1 MKASLFIPVVMV
13 VAVSC
18 QAAATTDMPAWRWDA
33 QEEAQN
39 KEPEAPAETHPG
51 IVELGWTNVSASYS
65 ALPDGISVYRSPET
79 LGGEKAIAYI
89 AVADLSKVTWDVK
102 AIDDPTISGTT
113 EALKTPSEFFKETA
127 APIVV
132 NGGYFFSEGGKNY
145 NASVAVSG
153 GRTYGV
159 NINYA
164 SLDWKVMYY
173 PTRGVFYQNDSMSAS
188 PLESEPKVGWTY
200 WSGGAKHYLYSEP
213 AQNSWESDPLQ
224 IPDSSFP
231 TEAYDFA
238 PQTAIG
244 GGPVLID
251 GGEIVNTWKAEML
264 YGDGADDKMPE
275 ARHPRTAIGYTADNL
290 LILFV
295 CEGRGMTEGVAGMTF
310 EEEAKVL
317 KSLGCKAALNLDGG
331 GSSCLLV
338 QGQETIKVSD
348 GSQRH
353 VASVV
358 VLKAK

>member
-1 MKASLFIPVVMV
+1 MKALKLIPFILVA
-13 VAVSC
+13 AVSC
-18 QAAATTDMPAWRWDA
+18 QATATTDMPAWRWGA
-33 QEEAQN
+33 WEEEQG
-39 KEPEAPAETHPG
+39 KEPEASVEPHPG
-51 IVELGWTNVSASYS
+51 ITEQGWTNITASY
-65 ALPDGISVYRSPET
+65 AAIPEGIAVYRSPES
-79 LGGEKAIAYI
+79 LDGIKAIAYI
-89 AVADLSKVTWDVK
+89 AVADLSLVSWDVK

-113 EALKTPSEFFKETA
+113 EVLKTPSEFFKETA

-164 SLDWKVMYY
+164 SADWVTMYY
-173 PTRGVFYQNDSMSAS
+173 PTRGVFYQNDSMAAS
-188 PLESEPKVGWTY
+188 PLENQPWVGWTY

-213 AQNSWESDPLQ
+213 ARNSWEADPLPV
-224 IPDSSFP
+224 PDESFP
-231 TEAYDFA
+231 VAAYDFA

-244 GGPVLID
+244 GGPVLLQD
-251 GGEIVNTWKAEML
+251 GRIVNTWEAEML
-264 YGDGADDKMPE
+264 YGDGADDKMPK
-275 ARHPRTAIGYTADNL
+275 ARHPRTAIGYTADHL

-317 KSLGCKAALNLDGG
+317 QALGCKEALNLDGG

-348 GSQRH
+348 GSERP

-358 VLKAK
+358 ILKAK